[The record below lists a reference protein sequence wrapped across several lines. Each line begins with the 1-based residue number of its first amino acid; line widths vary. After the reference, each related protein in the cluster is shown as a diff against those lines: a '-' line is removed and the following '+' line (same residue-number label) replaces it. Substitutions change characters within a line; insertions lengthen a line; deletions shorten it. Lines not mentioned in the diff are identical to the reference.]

1 MTEHASTIT
10 FRSLDGLRLVGTLV
24 EPDSAQGAATVLV
37 HGGGVTRE
45 EGGFFARLASGLA
58 VGGLPSLRFD
68 LRAHGQSEGEMQT
81 LTLSG
86 VVNDIRAAVE
96 EAQKVNIAESVNVLA
111 ASFSGGLAALFAA
124 RHPAMVN
131 RLVLINPLLHHK
143 RRLIDEKPYWHDDHL
158 DDDAAEQLAGQGVLA
173 HSPTFKLGRPLL
185 NELFYLRP
193 YDVLGEVTAPTL
205 ILHGTADTFIPIDSS
220 RDAVGRFGGEVRLI
234 EIEGAQH
241 GIAVHDDPRYLDP
254 QTQSWQAD
262 SIATITD
269 WLRAAPS
276 L

>member
-1 MTEHASTIT
+1 MTEHVTTIT
-10 FRSLDGLRLVGTLV
+10 FRSLDGLRLAGTLV
-24 EPDSAQGAATVLV
+24 QPDSVHGAATVLV

-58 VGGLPSLRFD
+58 AAGLPSLRFD
-68 LRAHGQSEGEMQT
+68 LRAHGQSEGEMQS

-96 EAQKVNIAESVNVLA
+96 EAQKVNAGKPVNLLA
-111 ASFSGGLAALFAA
+111 ASFSGGLAAFFAA
-124 RHPAMVN
+124 RHSGLVN

-158 DDDAAEQLAGQGVLA
+158 DDDAAKQLATQGFLA

-193 YDVLGEVTAPTL
+193 YEALGEVTAPTL
-205 ILHGTADTFIPIDSS
+205 ILHGTADTFISIDSS
-220 RDAVGRFGGEVRLI
+220 RDAVGRFGGEARLI

-241 GIAVHDDPRYLDP
+241 GIAVHDDPQYLDP
-254 QTQSWQAD
+254 QTQKWQAE
-262 SIATITD
+262 SIAEIVG
-269 WLRAAPS
+269 WLRLAWS

>member
-1 MTEHASTIT
+1 M
-10 FRSLDGLRLVGTLV
+10 
-24 EPDSAQGAATVLV
+24 LV

-58 VGGLPSLRFD
+58 VAAPSLRFD

-111 ASFSGGLAALFAA
+111 ASFSGGLAAFFAA

-158 DDDAAEQLAGQGVLA
+158 DDEAAEQLARHGVLA

-234 EIEGAQH
+234 EIEE
-241 GIAVHDDPRYLDP
+241 
-254 QTQSWQAD
+254 
-262 SIATITD
+262 
-269 WLRAAPS
+269 PS
-276 L
+276 TE